1 MTKIFFYMFRKYII
15 GFTLAI
21 SILLSINL
29 LIIFLAELKNLGI
42 NQYDL
47 ILLVKY
53 IIYLVPQ
60 NILDIFPYALL
71 IGSMIAFG
79 SMSYHSEIV
88 ALNSMGIGIK
98 KTIFIILFQTFFI
111 ALIVSFSGNY
121 FASDSAIHAQN
132 IKNTA
137 LQKNTANKEVWF
149 KGKNTIINVKNV
161 ITEHNLK
168 NIEIYYIDNGILS
181 SILTANKGTYNKEWN
196 LESIKIIDINNNK
209 IINKKSLIISSDNF
223 LPSEVL
229 KSSFRKKRYH
239 SIQDLYTNIAYFDER
254 GIFYEDYKITFWQ
267 KVFLPFSCCIIVF
280 IGIPFLFKKARS
292 TNQSQRIIYGILFG
306 ITYFVISSILINAS
320 LILNIP
326 ALVSVLI
333 SMGIFVIFG
342 FLLFNRLVKKNIPI

>member
-1 MTKIFFYMFRKYII
+1 MTKIFFYMFRKYLL

-29 LIIFLAELKNLGI
+29 LIIFLAEIKNLGI

-79 SMSYHSEIV
+79 SMSYHSELV

-111 ALIVSFSGNY
+111 AIIVSFSGNY

-137 LQKNTANKEVWF
+137 LQKNTTNKEVWF
-149 KGKNTIINVKNV
+149 KGK
-161 ITEHNLK
+161 
-168 NIEIYYIDNGILS
+168 IL
-181 SILTANKGTYNKEWN
+181 
-196 LESIKIIDINNNK
+196 
-209 IINKKSLIISSDNF
+209 
-223 LPSEVL
+223 
-229 KSSFRKKRYH
+229 
-239 SIQDLYTNIAYFDER
+239 
-254 GIFYEDYKITFWQ
+254 
-267 KVFLPFSCCIIVF
+267 
-280 IGIPFLFKKARS
+280 
-292 TNQSQRIIYGILFG
+292 
-306 ITYFVISSILINAS
+306 
-320 LILNIP
+320 
-326 ALVSVLI
+326 
-333 SMGIFVIFG
+333 
-342 FLLFNRLVKKNIPI
+342 LLMLRM

>member
-1 MTKIFFYMFRKYII
+1 MFRKYLI

-29 LIIFLAELKNLGI
+29 LIILLSELKNLGI
-42 NQYDL
+42 HHYDL

-53 IIYLVPQ
+53 IIFLVPQ

-88 ALNSMGIGIK
+88 ALNSIGIGIK
-98 KTIFIILFQTFFI
+98 KTIFIILFQTFLI
-111 ALIVSFSGNY
+111 AIIVSFSSNY

-132 IKNTA
+132 IKNIA
-137 LQKNTANKEVWF
+137 LKKNAANKEVWF

-161 ITEHNLK
+161 ITEYNLK
-168 NIEIYYIDNGILS
+168 DIEIYYIDNGVMS
-181 SILTANKGTYNKEWN
+181 SILTADKGIYNNDWN
-196 LESIKIIDINNNK
+196 LKSIKIIDINNNK
-209 IINKKSLIISSDNF
+209 IINKKSLTISSDNF
-223 LPSEVL
+223 IPFQVL
-229 KSSFRKKRYH
+229 KSSFHKKRYH
-239 SIQDLYTNIAYFDER
+239 SIQDLYTNITYFDER
-254 GIFYEDYKITFWQ
+254 GIYYEDHKIAFWQ
-267 KVFLPFSCCIIVF
+267 KIFLPFSCCIIVF
-280 IGIPFLFKKARS
+280 IGLPFLFTKARS

-326 ALVSVLI
+326 ALASVLI
-333 SMGIFVIFG
+333 SMGLFIMLG

>member
-1 MTKIFFYMFRKYII
+1 MTKIFFYMFRKYLI

-29 LIIFLAELKNLGI
+29 LIIFLSELKNIGI

-47 ILLVKY
+47 IVLFKY
-53 IIYLVPQ
+53 IIYLIPQ

-79 SMSYHSEIV
+79 SMSFYSEIV

-98 KTIFIILFQTFFI
+98 KTISIILFQTLLI
-111 ALIVSFSGNY
+111 AMIASFSGNY

-137 LQKNTANKEVWF
+137 LKKNTANKEVWF

-161 ITEHNLK
+161 ITEYNLK
-168 NIEIYYIDNGILS
+168 NIEIYYIDNGIMS
-181 SILTANKGTYNKEWN
+181 SILTADKGAYNKEWN

-209 IINKKSLIISSDNF
+209 IINKKSLTVSSDDF
-223 LPSEVL
+223 IPLQVL
-229 KSSFRKKRYH
+229 KSSFHKIRYH

-254 GIFYEDYKITFWQ
+254 GIYYEDHKIAFWQ
-267 KVFLPFSCCIIVF
+267 KIFLPFSCCIIVF
-280 IGIPFLFKKARS
+280 IGLPFLFTKARS

-306 ITYFVISSILINAS
+306 ITYFVMSSIIINAS
-320 LILNIP
+320 LILHIP
-326 ALVSVLI
+326 ALLSVLI
-333 SMGIFVIFG
+333 SMSIFIMVG
-342 FLLFNRLVKKNIPI
+342 LLLFNRLVKTNIPI

>member
-1 MTKIFFYMFRKYII
+1 MTKIFFYMFRKYLL

-29 LIIFLAELKNLGI
+29 LIIFLAEIKNLGI

-79 SMSYHSEIV
+79 SMSYHSELV

-111 ALIVSFSGNY
+111 AIIVSFSGNY

-137 LQKNTANKEVWF
+137 LQKNTTNKEVWF

-161 ITEHNLK
+161 ITEYNLK

-181 SILTANKGTYNKEWN
+181 SILTADKGTYNK
-196 LESIKIIDINNNK
+196 
-209 IINKKSLIISSDNF
+209 
-223 LPSEVL
+223 
-229 KSSFRKKRYH
+229 
-239 SIQDLYTNIAYFDER
+239 
-254 GIFYEDYKITFWQ
+254 
-267 KVFLPFSCCIIVF
+267 
-280 IGIPFLFKKARS
+280 
-292 TNQSQRIIYGILFG
+292 
-306 ITYFVISSILINAS
+306 
-320 LILNIP
+320 
-326 ALVSVLI
+326 
-333 SMGIFVIFG
+333 
-342 FLLFNRLVKKNIPI
+342 

>member
-1 MTKIFFYMFRKYII
+1 MFRKYLI

-98 KTIFIILFQTFFI
+98 KTIFIILFQTLFI
-111 ALIVSFSGNY
+111 AIIVSFSGNY

-137 LQKNTANKEVWF
+137 LQKNTTSKEVWF

-161 ITEHNLK
+161 ITEDNLK

-181 SILTANKGTYNKEWN
+181 SILTADRGTYNKEWN
-196 LESIKIIDINNNK
+196 LESIEIIDINNNK

-223 LPSEVL
+223 IPFHVL
-229 KSSFRKKRYH
+229 KSSFHKKRYH
-239 SIQDLYTNIAYFDER
+239 SIQDLYANIAYFDER
-254 GIFYEDYKITFWQ
+254 GIYYEDHKITFWQ
-267 KVFLPFSCCIIVF
+267 KIFLPFSCCIIIF
-280 IGIPFLFKKARS
+280 IGIPFLFTNARS

-333 SMGIFVIFG
+333 SMGIFIIFG
-342 FLLFNRLVKKNIPI
+342 FLLFNRVVKRNIPI